1 MMLSVRAQT
10 WELLYRVL
18 YLHGPIELNLY
29 NKSIEAGTA
38 SPILKMEKLRH
49 MEIKDIDQGR

>member
-1 MMLSVRAQT
+1 MLSVRAQT

-18 YLHGPIELNLY
+18 YLRGTIELNLY

-38 SPILKMEKLRH
+38 SPILKMDKLRH
-49 MEIKDIDQGR
+49 MEIEDIGQGR

>member
-1 MMLSVRAQT
+1 MLSVRAQT

-18 YLHGPIELNLY
+18 YLRGTIELNLY

-49 MEIKDIDQGR
+49 MEIEDIGQGR